1 MPNEVTMFILI
12 HVFLGLVLPFM
23 VMIGCCRERDEEAPV
38 AVRAKTSGD

>member
-23 VMIGCCRERDEEAPV
+23 VMMGCCREQEEEAPV
-38 AVRAKTSGD
+38 VVGAQTSGD